1 MTETERVR
9 SDAHDELTH
18 RIIGAAIEVHRH
30 LGPGLLERTYERA
43 LAVELTSA
51 AIAYTRQLRVP
62 VTYKGSIVGSYCAD
76 IVIEN
81 SVVVEIKSVE
91 QLAGVH
97 QAQLLAYMRV
107 LGLSTGLLL
116 NFYGEMLRTG
126 VRRLS
131 I

>member
-1 MTETERVR
+1 MTAEIAR
-9 SDAHDELTH
+9 SDAHDELTQ

-43 LAVELTSA
+43 LCVELTSA
-51 AIAYTRQLRVP
+51 ALAYTRQHRVP
-62 VTYKGSIVGSYCAD
+62 VSYKGMVVGNYCAD
-76 IVIEN
+76 LVIEN
-81 SVVVEIKSVE
+81 TVVVEIKSVE
-91 QLAGVH
+91 KLAGVH

-107 LGLSTGLLL
+107 LKLPTGLLI
-116 NFYGEMLRTG
+116 NFYGEVLRTG